1 MSRHHTTRKSLDPDP
16 IVGRSH
22 RNGRPPTNGTDIKT
36 ILLGLLLLAV
46 VASGC
51 RFAMPERKMKASVHA
66 QKDVSASYNQIRL
79 RIRSMVGPAC
89 GEIEQTADQI
99 IAGTTNAAVQRAALL
114 WKIEGVPALRAA
126 LFQPDPFTAQFDSW
140 VLCFQMADYF
150 EIGPGQGT
158 LGLSSPIAVAACRRL
173 EEQMNQ
179 VAASMTLSGDVTK
192 GRAFA
197 KKWAREHPIRHSIT
211 DRESTL
217 SRVLE
222 RDSSDSISTGQAVA
236 EITTTVDDLNRRLEI
251 YSDQLFRQGRWEAQL
266 LKSELLA
273 ELPVAQAV
281 PLAER
286 AVKSAEQAVATVD
299 RLTPALERALGVLE
313 TAPKLIASEREAA
326 IKAVQ
331 DEMTRTIMFVQEE
344 RVAALDHL
352 TSERLAAIKDLQV
365 TVVAERK
372 ALTQDLE
379 QISLKVVDHAF
390 WRAAQLLAAVLGLLA
405 IGFVLA
411 VIVFKRT
418 RTQNP

>member
-1 MSRHHTTRKSLDPDP
+1 MK
-16 IVGRSH
+16 
-22 RNGRPPTNGTDIKT
+22 RNLNKVLMPQ
-36 ILLGLLLLAV
+36 LLLLFSVLLLAV
-46 VASGC
+46 MACGC
-51 RFAMPERKMKASVHA
+51 RFALPEAKMKASVHA
-66 QKDVSASYNQIRL
+66 QKDVAANYNQIRL
-79 RIRSMVGPAC
+79 RLRAMVGPAC
-89 GEIEQTADQI
+89 GEIEQAADQI

-140 VLCFQMADYF
+140 VLCHQMTDYF
-150 EIGPGQGT
+150 EIGPGKAS
-158 LGLSSPIAVAACRRL
+158 LGESSPIALAACRRL
-173 EEQMNQ
+173 EEEMNR
-179 VAASMTLSGDVTK
+179 VAASMTISGDVTK

-211 DRESTL
+211 DRETTL

-222 RDSSDSISTGQAVA
+222 RDSSGDISTGQAVA

-266 LKSELLA
+266 FKSELMA
-273 ELPVAQAV
+273 ELPVAQAL

-286 AVKSAEQAVATVD
+286 AVKSAEQAVATVE
-299 RLTPALERALGVLE
+299 RLAPAIERAIGVAE
-313 TAPKLIASEREAA
+313 NAPKLIASEREAA

-331 DEMTRTIMFVQEE
+331 DELTRTIKFVQEE
-344 RVAALDHL
+344 RVAALDRL

-365 TVVAERK
+365 TVIAERK

-390 WRAAQLLAAVLGLLA
+390 WRVAQLGAVALVVVFIGIVVLLFLVRRL
-405 IGFVLA
+405 FVA
-411 VIVFKRT
+411 RSPET
-418 RTQNP
+418 

>member
-1 MSRHHTTRKSLDPDP
+1 MSRHHTTRKSLDRDP
-16 IVGRSH
+16 IGGRSH
-22 RNGRPPTNGTDIKT
+22 RNRRPPTNGADIKT

-99 IAGTTNAAVQRAALL
+99 IV
-114 WKIEGVPALRAA
+114 
-126 LFQPDPFTAQFDSW
+126 
-140 VLCFQMADYF
+140 
-150 EIGPGQGT
+150 
-158 LGLSSPIAVAACRRL
+158 
-173 EEQMNQ
+173 
-179 VAASMTLSGDVTK
+179 SGDVTK

-197 KKWAREHPIRHSIT
+197 KKWAREHPIHHSIS

-222 RDSSDSISTGQAVA
+222 RDSSGSISTG
-236 EITTTVDDLNRRLEI
+236 
-251 YSDQLFRQGRWEAQL
+251 
-266 LKSELLA
+266 
-273 ELPVAQAV
+273 
-281 PLAER
+281 
-286 AVKSAEQAVATVD
+286 QAVATVD
-299 RLTPALERALGVLE
+299 RLTPALDRALGVLE

-331 DEMTRTIMFVQEE
+331 DEMTRTIKFVQEE
-344 RVAALDHL
+344 RVAALDRL
-352 TSERLAAIKDLQV
+352 TTERLAAVKDLQV

-390 WRAAQLLAAVLGLLA
+390 WRAAQLLAAVLVLLA
-405 IGFVLA
+405 IGLVLA
-411 VIVFKRT
+411 VIVFKRM

>member
-1 MSRHHTTRKSLDPDP
+1 MNRNQ
-16 IVGRSH
+16 GRVL
-22 RNGRPPTNGTDIKT
+22 RPRI
-36 ILLGLLLLAV
+36 ILGALLLCL

-66 QKDVSASYNQIRL
+66 QKDVAASYNQIRL
-79 RIRSMVGPAC
+79 RLRSMVGPAC
-89 GEIEQTADQI
+89 GEIKQTADQI

-114 WKIEGVPALRAA
+114 WKIEGVPTLRAA
-126 LFQPDPFTAQFDSW
+126 LFQPDPYTAQFDSW
-140 VLCFQMADYF
+140 VLCYQMADYF
-150 EIGPGQGT
+150 ETGPGQAA
-158 LGLSSPIAVAACRRL
+158 LGEASPIAVAACRRL

-179 VAASMTLSGDVTK
+179 VAASMTISGDVTK

-197 KKWAREHPIRHSIT
+197 KKWAREHPIHHSIT

-222 RDSSDSISTGQAVA
+222 RDSSGSISTGQAVA

-266 LKSELLA
+266 FKSELMA
-273 ELPVAQAV
+273 QLPVAQAL

-286 AVKSAEQAVATVD
+286 TVKSAEQAVAIVD
-299 RLTPALERALGVLE
+299 RLAPALERAVGVLE

-331 DEMTRTIMFVQEE
+331 DELTRTMKFVQEE
-344 RVAALDHL
+344 RVAALDRL

-372 ALTQDLE
+372 ALTLDLE

-390 WRAAQLLAAVLGLLA
+390 LRAAQLLAAMLVLLA
-405 IGFVLA
+405 IGLVLA
-411 VIVFKRT
+411 VVVFKRT
-418 RTQNP
+418 RTQKP

>member
-1 MSRHHTTRKSLDPDP
+1 MKTTRAQNL
-16 IVGRSH
+16 I
-22 RNGRPPTNGTDIKT
+22 IAA
-36 ILLGLLLLAV
+36 LLLAV
-46 VASGC
+46 VVSGC
-51 RFAMPERKMKASVHA
+51 SFAMPKAKMKASVHA
-66 QKDVSASYNQIRL
+66 QKDVAANYNQIRL
-79 RIRSMVGPAC
+79 RLRAMVGPAC

-150 EIGPGQGT
+150 ETGPGQAA
-158 LGLSSPIAVAACRRL
+158 LGESSPIAVGACRRL
-173 EEQMNQ
+173 EGEMNR
-179 VAASMTLSGDVTK
+179 VAASMTISGDVTK

-197 KKWAREHPIRHSIT
+197 KKWAREHPIQHSIS

-222 RDSSDSISTGQAVA
+222 RDSSGSISTGQAVA

-266 LKSELLA
+266 FKTELMA
-273 ELPVAQAV
+273 ELPVAQAL

-286 AVKSAEQAVATVD
+286 TVKSVEQAVATVD
-299 RLTPALERALGVLE
+299 RLAPAIERAVGVAE
-313 TAPKLIASEREAA
+313 NAPKLIASEREAA

-331 DEMTRTIMFVQEE
+331 DELTRTIKFVQEE
-344 RVAALDHL
+344 RVAALDRL
-352 TSERLAAIKDLQV
+352 TSERLAAIQDLQV
-365 TVVAERK
+365 TFVAERK

-390 WRAAQLLAAVLGLLA
+390 WRAAQLLAAVLVLLA
-405 IGFVLA
+405 IGLVALLIFL
-411 VIVFKRT
+411 T
-418 RTQNP
+418 RSQPK